1 MASILKSIA
10 DKTAGLNFGDGFN
23 TNEPEEEFPSGPP
36 ELQHTANGELPAPIA
51 IKPKPDNVEV
61 HSSKL
66 ADFYME
72 GRSPRSADGSS
83 PLLTPTSA

>member
-1 MASILKSIA
+1 MAAALKSIA
-10 DKTAGLNFGDGFN
+10 EKTANLSFKDGLNA
-23 TNEPEEEFPSGPP
+23 NEPDLELPSGLP
-36 ELQHTANGELPAPIA
+36 EKEGSNGLPAPIA
-51 IKPKPDNVEV
+51 IKSKPGNVEV

-83 PLLTPTSA
+83 PLLTPTSAA